1 MKKTIFLIFLM
12 AGTACLQ
19 AQSIKN
25 EDAKPKYLPANLAD
39 SYLNF
44 IVVSKDQKTT
54 IDVSSLKNVRD
65 YTFYLLKGVIS
76 DDDKESWTILKS
88 YKNSSPGFRMTF
100 VDKIPD
106 KTNVMY
112 RIMAVDKDQNIEYT
126 PIRYLTHE
134 LTDDLKFASND

>member
-1 MKKTIFLIFLM
+1 MKKMIFFIFFM
-12 AGTACLQ
+12 AGITCLQ
-19 AQSIKN
+19 AQSVN
-25 EDAKPKYLPANLAD
+25 QEDAKPKYLPDNLAD

-44 IVVSKDQKTT
+44 IVVSNDNKAT

-76 DDDKESWTILKS
+76 DNGMESWTILKS
-88 YKNSSPGFRMTF
+88 YKNSSPGFMMTF

-106 KTNVMY
+106 NTNVMY

-126 PIRYLTHE
+126 PIRSLTRE
-134 LTDDLKFASND
+134 STDNLKFASND